1 MDDDRLITS
10 SMLAED
16 ENCEFSLRPRFL
28 AEYIGQGNVKE
39 HIGVYIHAAKLRGE
53 ALDHTLLYGPP
64 GLGKTT
70 LAAIIA
76 NEMGGNLRITSGP
89 AITHAGDLAALL
101 SNLAEGDVLFID
113 EIHRLNAN
121 VEEILYPAMEDFAY
135 DIIIG
140 KGPSAR
146 SLRLEL
152 PKFTL
157 VGATTRMGLLTAPLR
172 DRFGIKEQLEL
183 YTPEDLKEIVVRSA
197 GILDIEITEDGA
209 LEIASRSRGTPRI
222 ANRLLRRVRDFAQVR
237 ANGIIDLETAKT
249 CIEYAEKYDFMYAA
263 VGFHPENLEN
273 IPDNYLEQL
282 AQLSKHKKV
291 VAIGETGLD
300 YHWDIP
306 KDLQK
311 RVFEEQIR
319 LSLDLEMPLIVHD
332 REAHG
337 DVYDLLR
344 KYKPNALVHCFSGS
358 VELMREAVRMGMYIS
373 LGGVVTFKNA
383 RHSLE
388 VASEIPLD
396 RLLLETD
403 APYMA
408 PVPFRGKRC
417 DSSMIVYAAEK
428 IASLRNMSISELL
441 QITCDNAKRF
451 YNIDD

>member
-1 MDDDRLITS
+1 MCVCGIV
-10 SMLAED
+10 
-16 ENCEFSLRPRFL
+16 N
-28 AEYIGQGNVKE
+28 
-39 HIGVYIHAAKLRGE
+39 
-53 ALDHTLLYGPP
+53 
-64 GLGKTT
+64 
-70 LAAIIA
+70 
-76 NEMGGNLRITSGP
+76 
-89 AITHAGDLAALL
+89 
-101 SNLAEGDVLFID
+101 
-113 EIHRLNAN
+113 NA
-121 VEEILYPAMEDFAY
+121 V
-135 DIIIG
+135 
-140 KGPSAR
+140 
-146 SLRLEL
+146 
-152 PKFTL
+152 
-157 VGATTRMGLLTAPLR
+157 
-172 DRFGIKEQLEL
+172 
-183 YTPEDLKEIVVRSA
+183 
-197 GILDIEITEDGA
+197 
-209 LEIASRSRGTPRI
+209 
-222 ANRLLRRVRDFAQVR
+222 
-237 ANGIIDLETAKT
+237 DLETAKT

-282 AQLSKHKKV
+282 AQLSEHKKV

-396 RLLLETD
+396 RLLLSGLAGPQQPVRRAEHFTD
-403 APYMA
+403 THLGAFCSGCTRQDP
-408 PVPFRGKRC
+408 RG
-417 DSSMIVYAAEK
+417 S
-428 IASLRNMSISELL
+428 
-441 QITCDNAKRF
+441 
-451 YNIDD
+451 

>member
-1 MDDDRLITS
+1 MSRTGLFDSHAHMDSDYFTDDRDALLTQLQEELDGIINPGC
-10 SMLAED
+10 D
-16 ENCEFSLRPRFL
+16 E
-28 AEYIGQGNVKE
+28 
-39 HIGVYIHAAKLRGE
+39 
-53 ALDHTLLYGPP
+53 
-64 GLGKTT
+64 
-70 LAAIIA
+70 
-76 NEMGGNLRITSGP
+76 ITSG
-89 AITHAGDLAALL
+89 
-101 SNLAEGDVLFID
+101 
-113 EIHRLNAN
+113 
-121 VEEILYPAMEDFAY
+121 FAV
-135 DIIIG
+135 
-140 KGPSAR
+140 
-146 SLRLEL
+146 SL
-152 PKFTL
+152 
-157 VGATTRMGLLTAPLR
+157 
-172 DRFGIKEQLEL
+172 
-183 YTPEDLKEIVVRSA
+183 
-197 GILDIEITEDGA
+197 
-209 LEIASRSRGTPRI
+209 
-222 ANRLLRRVRDFAQVR
+222 
-237 ANGIIDLETAKT
+237 
-249 CIEYAEKYDFMYAA
+249 AEKYDFMYAA

-388 VASEIPLD
+388 VASEIPLN

-417 DSSMIVYAAEK
+417 DSSMIIYAAEK
-428 IASLRNMSISELL
+428 IASLRNISISELL